1 MYFNQWNSANGKM
14 RRLCACLATLTLALG
29 CSEKVPQE
37 IPLQARINLTI
48 HGSVKR
54 MELHMNRETAMPLPE
69 LGEGWSIRPKSMNAR
84 MVSVEINSPTES
96 RDFDVTAKLLRMSV
110 GGERLAIDLVGS
122 TIPPFG
128 KELVVPEEIHISK
141 MATKLP
147 ADGRPFCGHC
157 VESNSSVRDQNL
169 ADCLHEALTT
179 KGWFFLGGADCRE
192 PEFGV
197 SFQVDGRT
205 IDVLLMFKCHWIA
218 IYDEDGC
225 LLYGFAAGRA
235 KRLHSLLEQ
244 ATQ

>member
-1 MYFNQWNSANGKM
+1 MYFDQSNSPHRKKS
-14 RRLCACLATLTLALG
+14 RQCVWLATLTLALG

-54 MELHMNRETAMPLPE
+54 MELHMSRETAMPLPE

-96 RDFDVTAKLLRMSV
+96 REFDVTAKLLRMSV
-110 GGERLAIDLVGS
+110 GGKRLAIDLVGS
-122 TIPPFG
+122 TIPPFS

-141 MATKLP
+141 MATTLP
-147 ADGRPFCGHC
+147 ADGRPFRGHC
-157 VESNSSVRDQNL
+157 VESNRSVRDQNL
-169 ADCLHEALTT
+169 ADSLHEALTT
-179 KGWFFLGGADCRE
+179 KGSFFLGGADCRE

-197 SFQVDGRT
+197 SFELDDRP
-205 IDVLLMFKCHWIA
+205 IDVLFMFKCGWIA

-235 KRLHSLLEQ
+235 KRLRSLLEQ
-244 ATQ
+244 AMQ

>member
-1 MYFNQWNSANGKM
+1 MYVSRPLSTF
-14 RRLCACLATLTLALG
+14 ATTSRQFVWLVIFTCVMG

-37 IPLQARINLTI
+37 IPLQARVGLTI

-54 MELHMNRETAMPLPE
+54 LELHMNRKTATPLPE
-69 LGEGWSIRPKSMNAR
+69 LGEGWSIRPKSMKAR

-96 RDFDVTAKLLRMSV
+96 RDFEVTAKLLRMSV
-110 GGERLAIDLVGS
+110 GGKDFAIELIGS
-122 TIPPFG
+122 TIPPFT
-128 KELVVPEEIHISK
+128 KELVVPEEINISK

-147 ADGRPFCGHC
+147 ADGRPFRGHC
-157 VESNSSVRDQNL
+157 VESSRSVCDQDL

-179 KGWFFLGGADCRE
+179 KGWVSLHGADCRE

-197 SFQVDGRT
+197 SFEVDGRT

-235 KRLHSLLEQ
+235 KRLRSLLEQ
-244 ATQ
+244 AMQ